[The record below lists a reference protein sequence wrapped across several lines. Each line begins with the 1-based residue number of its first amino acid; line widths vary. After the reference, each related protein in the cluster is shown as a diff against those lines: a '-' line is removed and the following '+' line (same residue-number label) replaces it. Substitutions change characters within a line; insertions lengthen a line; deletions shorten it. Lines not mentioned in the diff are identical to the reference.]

1 MKQILQ
7 DIKRGGTFV
16 EDVPAPTVRPKH
28 LRIASSVT
36 LVSAGTERML
46 VDFARGSLLAK
57 ARQQP
62 EKVTQALQKVSVDGL
77 HSTVE
82 AIRSKLDQPMA
93 LGYCNIGR
101 VIEAGEG
108 TQYFNLGDRVVS
120 NGKHA
125 EIVVVS
131 HRLCA
136 KCPDSVND
144 ETAAFTVVGA
154 IALQG
159 LRLAAPSLGEAFVVT
174 GLGLV
179 GLMAVQILR
188 ANGCRVL
195 GIDNDPARLEL
206 ARKFGAEIVDL
217 SVGEDPL
224 VHALAF
230 SRGRG
235 VDGVLI
241 AASTKSSEP
250 ISEAAQMCRKRGRV
264 VLIGV
269 TGLELNRSDFYENEI
284 TFQVS
289 CSYGP
294 GRHDPEYEEKGHD
307 YPLGFVRWT
316 EQRNFEAVL
325 DMMAAGSIDVRPL
338 ITHQFSIEQAPKAY
352 DLLTSSEKSLGILI
366 TYPDAGSSAAATRI
380 NLTAAPDRNPG
391 RAVTGFIGAGNYGG
405 RVLLRAFRNA
415 GASLH
420 TIVSGS
426 GVSAIHYGRKYG
438 FLNAGSKAK
447 SVFAT
452 ADIDTVCIATRH
464 NSHAHFVRAALQAG
478 KNVFVEKPLCLSI
491 EELKGIESDLGNGG
505 GTQLLMVGF
514 NRRFAPLVMK
524 AKALIETVGEP
535 KSFVM
540 TVNAGSIQND
550 HWTQDPEIGGGRIVG
565 EGCHFIDLL
574 RHLAGAPID
583 SFEAAYLKT
592 PRGPIRPDTAVIT
605 LRFADG
611 SLGVINYLAHGH
623 KAVPKER
630 LEIYCA
636 GRVLALDNY
645 RRLTGHGW
653 PGFSSM
659 KSWRQDKGQ
668 AACIAAFVKAVKN
681 GDPSPISLAE
691 IVEVSRV
698 SIEVAGRK

>member
-62 EKVTQALQKVSVDGL
+62 ERVTQALQKVSVDGL

-125 EIVVVS
+125 EIVVVP

-250 ISEAAQMCRKRGRV
+250 ISQAAQMCRKRGRV

-338 ITHQFSIEQAPKAY
+338 ITHRFSIEQAPKAY

-366 TYPDAGSSAAATRI
+366 TYPDAASSAAASCI
-380 NLTAAPDRNPG
+380 NLNAAPDRISKS
-391 RAVTGFIGAGNYGG
+391 AVMGFIGAGNYGG
-405 RVLLRAFRNA
+405 RVLLKAFKGA

-438 FLNAGSKAK
+438 FLNAGSNAE
-447 SVFAT
+447 SIFAA
-452 ADIDTVCIATRH
+452 ADIDTVCVATRH
-464 NSHAHFVRAALQAG
+464 NSHARFVRAALQAG

-491 EELKGIESDLGNGG
+491 EELKGIESDLRNGG
-505 GTQLLMVGF
+505 GTKLLMVGF
-514 NRRFAPLVMK
+514 NRRFAPMVMK

-540 TVNAGSIQND
+540 TVNAGSIEND
-550 HWTQDPEIGGGRIVG
+550 HWTQDPEVGGGRIIG

-574 RHLAGAPID
+574 RHLAGAPIEV
-583 SFEAAYLKT
+583 FEVAYLKT
-592 PRGPIRPDTAVIT
+592 PSGPIQPDTAVIT
-605 LRFADG
+605 LRFSDG
-611 SLGVINYLAHGH
+611 SLGVINYLSHGH

-636 GRVLALDNY
+636 GRVLSLDNY
-645 RRLTGHGW
+645 KRLVGHGW
-653 PGFSSM
+653 RGFSSM
-659 KSWRQDKGQ
+659 RSWRQDKGQ
-668 AACIAAFVKAVKN
+668 AACVGAFVEAVKS
-681 GDPSPISLAE
+681 GGPPPISLAE
-691 IVEVSRV
+691 IIEVSRV
-698 SIEVAGRK
+698 SIEVASRK